1 MSDELERARAGRRM
15 VLPHDP
21 EITSPPGSAIESFE
35 LIAWADAWQRPG
47 LSTRDKRLITLA
59 VLGLN
64 GTDRTL
70 GLHLRGA
77 LDSGDLSEDE
87 IDAFLFHFGI
97 YAGFP
102 KGSAFASTLRR
113 VLDERAEA
121 GTAPAG

>member
-1 MSDELERARAGRRM
+1 MTDDLDRARAGRRA

-21 EITSPPGSAIESFE
+21 EIRAEPGSAQEWFE
-35 LIAWADAWQRPG
+35 TTAWADVWQRPG
-47 LSTRDKRLITLA
+47 LTMREKRLVTLA

-77 LDSGDLSEDE
+77 LDSGDLTAADL
-87 IDAFLFHFGI
+87 DAFLLHFGV

-102 KGSAFASTLRR
+102 RSSAVASTLAR
-113 VLDERAEA
+113 VAQERAE
-121 GTAPAG
+121 G